1 MMEKHLIYLSLLV
14 GLLFSCTENKKVLTN
29 IDQKIPVQKYNKE
42 ADAYQ
47 LLKTQ
52 CYICHSVSSASHDV
66 IIAPPMA
73 AIKMRYS
80 RTYST
85 EESFV
90 EAVSGWA
97 IDPKVENALMRGAV
111 TKFNVMPKQVYKKED
126 LEKIALYIYE
136 NELEEPEW
144 FAEHEKEMHGNR
156 GGGMAKN
163 N

>member
-1 MMEKHLIYLSLLV
+1 MKKHLILIFLIY
-14 GLLFSCTENKKVLTN
+14 GLFFSCNEKKKDLTKTDHQ
-29 IDQKIPVQKYNKE
+29 ISDYQFNKE
-42 ADAYQ
+42 SDAYN

-52 CYICHSVSSASHDV
+52 CYICHSITSASHDE

-80 RTYST
+80 RTYRT

-90 EAVSGWA
+90 EAITTWA
-97 IDPKVENALMRGAV
+97 TDPILENALMRGAV
-111 TKFNVMPKQVYKKED
+111 KQFNVMPKQVFKKED

-136 NELEEPEW
+136 NELEVPDW

-156 GGGMAKN
+156 RGMGKN
-163 N
+163 K

>member
-1 MMEKHLIYLSLLV
+1 MEKHLIYLTLVV

-29 IDQKIPVQKYNKE
+29 IDHKMPVQEYNKE

-52 CYICHSVSSASHDV
+52 CYICHSVSSVSHDV

-73 AIKMRYS
+73 AVKMRYS
-80 RTYST
+80 RTYKT

-90 EAVSGWA
+90 EALSSWA
-97 IDPKVENALMRGAV
+97 IDPKLENALMRGAV
-111 TKFNVMPKQVYKKED
+111 KQFNVMPKQVYKKED

-136 NELEEPEW
+136 NELEAPEW
-144 FAEHEKEMHGNR
+144 FAEHEKEMHGN
-156 GGGMAKN
+156 GGAGMERSN
-163 N
+163 